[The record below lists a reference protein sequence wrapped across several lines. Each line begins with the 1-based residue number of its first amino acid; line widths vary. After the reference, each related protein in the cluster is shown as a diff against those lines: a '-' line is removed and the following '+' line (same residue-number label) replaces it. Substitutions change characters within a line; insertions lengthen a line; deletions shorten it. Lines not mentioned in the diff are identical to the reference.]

1 MATTLTI
8 SLKLERFNETSSL
21 FLKCSLRESWNT
33 RDWESYGLNPQSS
46 KKVCSADEAI
56 NIVWPCVQDCVWYPE
71 TFKEFLVCLGH
82 DGRRHTYAPSHQ
94 DRINANPCDCPC
106 DKFVTVERP
115 SVVVMTLAFVAQSAV
130 TSTLALTLV
139 LSIRTTKVHLRRVV
153 SLVFSIMVKRRS
165 NQNLSNGGAV
175 LSPKKRFEED
185 DYSREFSEW
194 NGRAVDFR
202 LQILGSIAPTD
213 IKNSTRDPCPTSKQ
227 YESPGITSDSIS
239 HSAAD

>member
-1 MATTLTI
+1 MKRLILFGLVFKIAFGI
-8 SLKLERFNETSSL
+8 LKPS
-21 FLKCSLRESWNT
+21 K
-33 RDWESYGLNPQSS
+33 WEFALLNFQP
-46 KKVCSADEAI
+46 I
-56 NIVWPCVQDCVWYPE
+56 NFMPFVFHE
-71 TFKEFLVCLGH
+71 EFLVCLGH

-227 YESPGITSDSIS
+227 YESP
-239 HSAAD
+239 AVER